1 MLTLDY
7 LNSVLTLDALAFVSS
22 AKYVLESFH
31 SLVNFSEI
39 RRLRFGNGTSP
50 IWTSASKPEAIF
62 GFLSRLFIT
71 ACKNR
76 VTLVTS
82 AIHSITLVVVSRPGF
97 VPALPG
103 W

>member
-1 MLTLDY
+1 M
-7 LNSVLTLDALAFVSS
+7 
-22 AKYVLESFH
+22 
-31 SLVNFSEI
+31 
-39 RRLRFGNGTSP
+39 
-50 IWTSASKPEAIF
+50 PEAIF